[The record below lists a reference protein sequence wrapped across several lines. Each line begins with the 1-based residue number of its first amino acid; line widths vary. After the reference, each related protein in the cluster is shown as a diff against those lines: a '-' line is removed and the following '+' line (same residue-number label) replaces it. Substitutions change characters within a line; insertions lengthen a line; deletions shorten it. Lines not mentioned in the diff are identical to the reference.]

1 MAEILE
7 MEVKSNIGEV
17 AKDVD
22 KATTAVGKLDKAN
35 EDIAKSSKKSS
46 KGLGKFGTV
55 VKGVGKALG
64 GLGIIAIVAGAFVA
78 LKDAMSKNQK
88 IMDVMSDV
96 TTTIS
101 TTFNQLINILVDT
114 YYYVTQGSGKF
125 EALGTILGN
134 LKTIAIAP
142 ITLAFNSLKLGMQAI
157 ILAYYKTKD
166 ALSLGSGLDLHN
178 LTRDA
183 EGNIKRIEGTG
194 SKAAQEVQRLK
205 REMAE
210 TRKEMA
216 DTVNDVATAAE
227 SIYNNFGDAVDE
239 VADVYTRA
247 AGKLGEISIV
257 ANYESAQA
265 TTAAVKLAKF
275 AGAEFAK
282 LNAEKLKEA
291 ELLRNIRDQESNTY
305 AVRIKANQELKK
317 SLEEQQK
324 LQSEQI
330 KKQITAA
337 QLLVNQNANDEN
349 RLALMEAKNLQL
361 ELEETITGQLSEQ
374 ISNKE
379 SLEREL
385 LETQRTLRVENLEG
399 MERELEEL
407 QITYDEKVEM
417 ARKAGE
423 GITELTKQFEADQIK
438 IKKEG
443 AKKDKEIAKSK
454 KDMQFDMANQGLQII
469 ANAAGEGTA
478 LAKAAAI
485 AQATISGVQG
495 VQNAFTSANA
505 NVAATAGSFG
515 AYPVTMAALAGT
527 FAAINIAKIAS
538 GGGGGATPP
547 STPPPTVKTPAPQ
560 MMSGNFDISGGVA
573 PEPIKAFVLTD
584 EMSNS
589 QNQLANIRR
598 RATI

>member
-1 MAEILE
+1 MAEELVFNI
-7 MEVKSNIGEV
+7 KSDIG
-17 AKDVD
+17 KFTKGVD
-22 KATTAVGKLDKAN
+22 KATSSTEKLTKANIGTGKAAKSASQGFSFFGRGLASVGK
-35 EDIAKSSKKSS
+35 I
-46 KGLGKFGTV
+46 
-55 VKGVGKALG
+55 LG
-64 GLGIIAIVAGAFVA
+64 GLGIITVVAAAFTA
-78 LKDAMSKNQK
+78 LKEAMSKNQGV
-88 IMDVMSDV
+88 MDTIANV

-101 TTFNQLINILVDT
+101 QTFNQLINVLVDT

-134 LKTIAIAP
+134 LKTLAIAP
-142 ITLAFNSLKLGMQAI
+142 VELAFNGLKLAMQAI
-157 ILAYYKTKD
+157 ILAYYEVKD
-166 ALSLGSGLDLHN
+166 ALKPGALDIHN
-178 LTRDA
+178 LYKDA
-183 EGNIKRIEGTG
+183 DGNVKRIAGTG
-194 SKAAQEVQRLK
+194 NKASKEIAKLK
-205 REMAE
+205 EDMLE
-210 TRKEMA
+210 TKRAMSQ
-216 DTVNDVATAAE
+216 TVMDAATAAK

-247 AGKLGEISIV
+247 AGKLGEISIS
-257 ANYESAQA
+257 ANYEAAKA

-324 LQSEQI
+324 LQSDQI

-349 RLALMEAKNLQL
+349 QLALMEAKNLQL

-417 ARKAGE
+417 ARKANE
-423 GITELTKQFEADQIK
+423 GITELTKQFEAEQIR

-443 AKKDKEIAKSK
+443 ADKDKAIEKSK

-505 NVAATAGSFG
+505 NIGATAGSFG

-527 FAAINIAKIAS
+527 FAAMNIAKIAS
-538 GGGGGATPP
+538 GGGGGGATPP
-547 STPPPTVKTPAPQ
+547 STPPPTVQTPAPQ

-589 QNQLANIRR
+589 QNQFANIRR